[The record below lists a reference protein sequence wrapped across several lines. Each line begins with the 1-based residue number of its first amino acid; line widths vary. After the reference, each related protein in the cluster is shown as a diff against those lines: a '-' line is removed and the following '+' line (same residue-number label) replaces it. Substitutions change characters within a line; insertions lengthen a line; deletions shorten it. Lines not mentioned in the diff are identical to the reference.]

1 MIWDAI
7 CKCVRAIC
15 SALFVVCLNCVAH
28 ASSELT
34 HVCNNADKYSVLLLV
49 YFRICCGKLKGQQG
63 KEEEGDSSM
72 AVSYTHLTLPT
83 TPYV

>member
-1 MIWDAI
+1 
-7 CKCVRAIC
+7 
-15 SALFVVCLNCVAH
+15 LNCVAH

-34 HVCNNADKYSVLLLV
+34 RVCNNADKYSVLVLV

-72 AVSYTHLTLPT
+72 A
-83 TPYV
+83 